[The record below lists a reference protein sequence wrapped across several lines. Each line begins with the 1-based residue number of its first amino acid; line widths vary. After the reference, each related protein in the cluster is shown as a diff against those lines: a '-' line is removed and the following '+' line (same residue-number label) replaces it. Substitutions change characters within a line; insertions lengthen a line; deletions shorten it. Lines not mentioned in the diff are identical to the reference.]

1 MLSERDRRIL
11 FTVIDGYV
19 GSGEPVSSKR
29 VRELGGYAMS
39 TATIRG
45 RMAALERQGYLAK
58 THVSSGRIPTD
69 DGYRAY
75 VDGLP
80 ANVRA
85 LGASER
91 IAGRCR
97 EELRTHTRDVSAVMM
112 HASQL
117 LGSLSDN
124 FGVVYGAIE
133 QESRVRRVRLVSM
146 GSAQVLVVVNLE
158 PAHERATTLRFDREL
173 DRAAVEAVERLL
185 GRILSGKTR
194 AQARKVLES
203 TVRDNVTDEGIITR
217 EISLRADTIFSEPPA
232 VEVYFEERSRVLEQ
246 PELSDP
252 KNLQLILR
260 LLHDKA
266 YLTSIL
272 SRRSLEGTEVTIGS
286 EHADTALRRFSL
298 VTAGY
303 RMGAAR
309 GVLGVIGPTR
319 MRYDVALAVV
329 DSMSREMRDIGE
341 EFF

>member
-11 FTVIDGYV
+11 FTVIESYV
-19 GSGEPVSSKR
+19 GSREPVSSKR
-29 VRELGGYAMS
+29 ARELGGYALS
-39 TATIRG
+39 TATIRN
-45 RMAALERQGYLAK
+45 RMAALERSGYLAK
-58 THVSSGRIPTD
+58 THISSGRVPTD
-69 DGYRAY
+69 EGYRAY
-75 VDGLP
+75 VDALP

-91 IAGRCR
+91 ISGRCR
-97 EELRTHTRDVSAVMM
+97 EELRADTRSPSAVML

-133 QESRVRRVRLVSM
+133 QESRVRRVRLVIM

-158 PAHERATTLRFDREL
+158 PAHERTTTLRFERDL
-173 DRAAVEAVERLL
+173 DAGAVQTVESLLSRRLD
-185 GRILSGKTR
+185 GKTLP
-194 AQARKVLES
+194 QARTVLVS
-203 TVRDNVTDEGIITR
+203 TVRDNLTDEGIITR
-217 EISLRADTIFSEPPA
+217 EIALRADTIFSEPPA
-232 VEVYFEERSRVLEQ
+232 AELYFEERSHLLEQ

-272 SRRSLEGTEVTIGS
+272 ARRSLDGTEVTIGS
-286 EHADTALRRFSL
+286 EHADAALRSFSL

-329 DSMSREMRDIGE
+329 ESMSREMRDIGE